1 MLLTLLLL
9 GDSRRVF
16 LLLKVLCKGDGGV
29 AMKGKVGK
37 RKTNINMFRDQT
49 NI

>member
-1 MLLTLLLL
+1 MLLTLLLPS
-9 GDSRRVF
+9 DSRRVF
-16 LLLKVLCKGDGGV
+16 LLLKVLCKADGGV
-29 AMKGKVGK
+29 AMKGKVGM